1 MGRMGSPADMAA
13 AFSFLA
19 SDDAAYITGVNLVV
33 DGGLTA
39 HAYTVPPA
47 MKLTDDVYLVG
58 GGDYGFNL
66 THRLDCHTYL
76 VDGGERAR
84 AVDAGF
90 GPGTE
95 EILELIRADGFD
107 PADIST
113 IVITHYHA
121 DHVGGAAAL
130 RRATGA
136 KVLGGRRGGAVHPCR
151 RRGADRPQLGEEFG
165 FYPAD
170 YEWEPC
176 EVDEEFGDDTRI
188 RVGELELQ
196 LVATPGHCMGHY
208 CVRMAG
214 RDRTYLFS
222 SDCVFWGGA
231 IILQNVKDSNVQEYA
246 ASCNSIA
253 ELEFDALLPGHHLI
267 SLRNG
272 RRHAEAAAREF
283 NRIGLP
289 RDLLR

>member
-1 MGRMGSPADMAA
+1 
-13 AFSFLA
+13 
-19 SDDAAYITGVNLVV
+19 
-33 DGGLTA
+33 
-39 HAYTVPPA
+39 

-66 THRLDCHTYL
+66 THRLDCHVFV
-76 VDGGERAR
+76 VDGGGELALI
-84 AVDAGF
+84 DAGF

-95 EILELIRADGFD
+95 DILALMRADGLD
-107 PADIST
+107 PGRVST
-113 IVITHYHA
+113 IVVTHYHA
-121 DHVGGAAAL
+121 DHVGGAAPMK
-130 RRATGA
+130 RATGA
-136 KVLGGRRGGAVHPCR
+136 LLAAGVEAAPTIRS
-151 RRGADRPQLGEEFG
+151 ADADQIGLNWAKSFG

-170 YEWEPC
+170 YEWEPA
-176 EVDEEFGDDTRI
+176 EVETEFRDGDRI
-188 RVGELELQ
+188 AVGGLQLE
-196 LVATPGHCMGHY
+196 LVATPGHCNGHY
-208 CVRMAG
+208 CVRLVG
-214 RDRTYLFS
+214 RERTYLFS

-231 IILQNVKDSNVQEYA
+231 IILQNVPDSNVQEYA
-246 ASCNSIA
+246 ASCNRLA